1 VSSNPTTTFLEAL
14 SQGIR
19 KCKFHPNLRP
29 FREGYIVKNDLF
41 NQKDL
46 VAYFIVAATG
56 ALLQLLISTLLQE
69 WFKLTYE
76 QGLLGG
82 YVSSFFVGFF
92 LTKLFAFNA
101 KNSAK
106 TRREMVKFSL
116 VSILS
121 GAITVYGSTAIYAL
135 SVSLSGVYHVT
146 IPYSVKTINVN
157 KLLSHTSGM
166 GLSFISNYI
175 LHKTFTFKNTGFYE
189 RLKRLLQL

>member
-1 VSSNPTTTFLEAL
+1 
-14 SQGIR
+14 
-19 KCKFHPNLRP
+19 
-29 FREGYIVKNDLF
+29 VKNALF

-46 VAYFIVAATG
+46 FAYFIVAAIG

-82 YVSSFFVGFF
+82 YISSFFVGFF

-121 GAITVYGSTAIYAL
+121 GAITVYGSSIIYSL
-135 SVSLSGVYHVT
+135 SVSLFGVYHPT
-146 IPYSVKTINVN
+146 IPYSVKTVNVN

-189 RLKRLLQL
+189 RLKRLLGL